1 MASKYHLENS
11 GIYLAGT
18 DIPCNKLG
26 ITDSE
31 ELHEL
36 ERELLEEAYLI
47 FHDELDDETNFDE
60 KYFKSLHHR
69 TFENLY
75 EWAGE
80 YRRFNMVKGGSRF
93 CQAAFLESE
102 SRKLFNK
109 FAGINYLKN
118 AEKLSKVEFVNQLAY
133 FKGELITLHPF
144 YELNGRTTR
153 LFVDMIA
160 AYNGYGFVDYSTVTP
175 SEYIAASIDCVKF
188 ADCGAMAKIISDG
201 VGVLRTENK

>member
-1 MASKYHLENS
+1 MMKRTSMRSILS
-11 GIYLAGT
+11 R
-18 DIPCNKLG
+18 C
-26 ITDSE
+26 ITE
-31 ELHEL
+31 H
-36 ERELLEEAYLI
+36 
-47 FHDELDDETNFDE
+47 
-60 KYFKSLHHR
+60 
-69 TFENLY
+69 LY

-109 FAGINYLKN
+109 FAEMNYLKN

-153 LFVDMIA
+153 LFVDMIT

-175 SEYIAASIDCVKF
+175 SKYIAASIDCVQV

-201 VGVLRTENK
+201 VDVLKS